1 MSVYFG
7 SVLSILPEAS
17 MWSHRYQ
24 HDLWW
29 EANISDHNHNI
40 IVTVA
45 AADAN
50 ANANAATSAF
60 CIVVVAA
67 VDVVIAVFPNWALS
81 FHPVSFLSHH
91 NRVIII
97 LLWKRWAMHLNWL
110 CSVLAHSYN
119 VYVCSV
125 RRIHNGTNSTCPEFE
140 LRIKREMRADVV
152 MVVCTTPHTLYAD
165 HKHLT
170 WFIRIITY
178 LWWIR
183 WCGPTVDA
191 FSHLFS
197 KHVRSSSWPFAHFPQ
212 SHYYR
217 SFAHYSLYCWIL
229 C

>member
-1 MSVYFG
+1 MVRS
-7 SVLSILPEAS
+7 E
-17 MWSHRYQ
+17 
-24 HDLWW
+24 
-29 EANISDHNHNI
+29 SDHNHNI

-45 AADAN
+45 AA
-50 ANANAATSAF
+50 NAATSVF

-125 RRIHNGTNSTCPEFE
+125 RRIHNGTNNTCPEFE
-140 LRIKREMRADVV
+140 LRMKREMRADVV

-178 LWWIR
+178 LWWMR

-197 KHVRSSSWPFAHFPQ
+197 KHIAHTCRAFFIMAVCSLSPIVLLPFIRSLFLVLLDIMLVFSLPDSYQNENHLWKCPLCSCESSM
-212 SHYYR
+212 
-217 SFAHYSLYCWIL
+217 
-229 C
+229 